1 MLTNVDYKIRD
12 YIVEYI
18 KQHGY
23 SPSIRE
29 IAEDMEYKSIS
40 CVQGHLQ
47 KMLKHG
53 LIETDTGIGSPR
65 AIRVPG
71 YRFEKI
77 PEEENIKEKE

>member
-29 IAEDMEYKSIS
+29 IAEDMGYKSIS
-40 CVQGHLQ
+40 CVQGHL
-47 KMLKHG
+47 LKRIPVLDHHG
-53 LIETDTGIGSPR
+53 PYVFRDTGLR
-65 AIRVPG
+65 
-71 YRFEKI
+71 RFQKKRI
-77 PEEENIKEKE
+77 

>member
-29 IAEDMEYKSIS
+29 IAEDMGYKSIS

-53 LIETDTGIGSPR
+53 VIETDAGIGSPR

-77 PEEENIKEKE
+77 RGEETTKEKE